1 MLYIACRSLSVR
13 TVLDVVDCTNPT
25 LYLGY
30 MSTKFEDPLL
40 SLTVSTTLREK
51 PLPIT
56 PPRKALATLLE
67 EVGGSGDPL
76 DILSPVKSAV
86 GPGAGF
92 GEQED
97 DEDLLSGLEEINLLE
112 GLQAGNTL
120 MYTW

>member
-1 MLYIACRSLSVR
+1 
-13 TVLDVVDCTNPT
+13 
-25 LYLGY
+25 

-56 PPRKALATLLE
+56 APRQALAALLE

-76 DILSPVKSAV
+76 DLLSPIKSAV

-92 GEQED
+92 GDQED
-97 DEDLLSGLEEINLLE
+97 DEDLLSGLEEVNLLE
-112 GLQAGNTL
+112 GLQAGTAL
-120 MYTW
+120 IYR